1 MGCWTCRVRR
11 KKCDETGIGDLR
23 GGDQPACQTCSRL
36 KMDCIW
42 EKPDWSE
49 NKQRV
54 KQFREQKTT
63 ELTVLGL
70 VRNRPGSVAGA
81 DHTLHTERGAAAE
94 IARSVAALFRK
105 PRTLREEKSVLVV
118 VAKVAKN
125 EWKASTRCGPRER
138 KEMGGEA
145 HAALSD
151 GRLLSGGG
159 WTRRN

>member
-1 MGCWTCRVRR
+1 
-11 KKCDETGIGDLR
+11 
-23 GGDQPACQTCSRL
+23 
-36 KMDCIW
+36 MDCIW

-94 IARSVAALFRK
+94 VARVWSSELSAALLRGLEKYFSDDASREK
-105 PRTLREEKSVLVV
+105 RPHGRFPKINLLISKYIRANMGIERTKKQVGSHQPTQ
-118 VAKVAKN
+118 ADQ
-125 EWKASTRCGPRER
+125 P
-138 KEMGGEA
+138 
-145 HAALSD
+145 
-151 GRLLSGGG
+151 LLI
-159 WTRRN
+159 